1 MTKLSKSIE
10 IEASPEEVFNFIND
24 TEKMNKAHGGFTKGE
39 YTSEGPVDVGTMM
52 HMVGTQGGS
61 KMEWDMEVTEFVKN
75 NKVVTHT
82 DKPSKM
88 TNSLILE
95 PTDKGTKLTHEVEY
109 ELPYSF
115 LGKIIDKIKVS
126 KDVKKELELW
136 LPNAKKAIEESS

>member
-10 IEASPEEVFNFIND
+10 IEASPEEVFNFVND

-39 YTSEGPVDVGTMM
+39 YTTKGPVGVGTIM
-52 HMVGTQGGS
+52 HMSGTHGGS

-75 NKVVTHT
+75 KKVVTHT

-88 TNSLILE
+88 TNTLILD
-95 PTDKGTKLTHEVEY
+95 PTDKGTMLTHVAEY
-109 ELPYSF
+109 EVPYSF

-126 KDVKKELELW
+126 KDVKKELEMW
-136 LPNAKKAIEESS
+136 LPNAKNAIEGN